1 MAESFL
7 FSIADNVVGKIGS
20 ITLQEIGLAWG
31 IKTELKKLEATLT
44 TIKSVLLDAEE
55 KQWKDRQLR
64 DWLGKLKHVCYDV
77 EDVLDE
83 FRYQALQRQVASHG
97 SLKTK
102 VLGFF
107 SSSNPL
113 PFSFKMGH
121 RIKEVRERLDGIAAD
136 RAQFNLQSGMERAP
150 MVYRE
155 TTHSFVLAS
164 DVIGRDKDKE
174 KVLEFL
180 MNSSDDD
187 ESISVIPIVG
197 LGGLGKTTLSKL
209 VYNDQWVVGHFKKRI
224 WVCVSNDFEMK
235 KVIIDI
241 IKSIKTTVEGGSG
254 LGLPNH
260 NDLNME
266 QAQTLL
272 RSTLGSEKFFLVLD
286 DMWNEDRQKWIELKT
301 FLMNGAKGNKIVVTT
316 RSHIVASIMGT
327 VQAYILEGLSHDDC
341 LSLFLKWAFNE
352 GQEKQHPNLIKIRDD
367 IVKKCNGVP
376 LAARTLGSLLFSK
389 FEQRDWLYVRDN
401 DIWKLEQKE
410 GDILPALRLSYEQLP
425 SYLKC
430 CFAYCS
436 IFPKD
441 HVLNN
446 EELVSMWSAQGL
458 IEPSKKKQELD
469 DIGNRYI
476 KELLSRSFFQ
486 EFEDH
491 HFCFTFKMHDLM
503 HDLASF
509 ISQTECTLVD
519 RVSLTVFRM
528 VHHVSFSYDLDEKE
542 ILGVVRELNDIRT
555 IYFPFKSKTSCGE
568 PFLKACISKFK
579 CIKMLDLSYSNF
591 DTLPNSIS
599 NLKHL
604 RFLTLN
610 GNKRIKKL
618 PNSVCKLFH
627 LQTLWLFGCEGFEN
641 LPKEFGNLT
650 SLRQL
655 EITTKQRALTRI
667 GRLESLRTVGI
678 FECENLEFLL
688 QGTQSLTA
696 LRSLRIGRCR
706 SLETLA
712 PSMKQLPSLEHLLIW
727 NCERL
732 NSLDGNGEDHIPGL
746 GNLRVLRLEKLPK
759 LEAVPEWMRNLT
771 SLDRLEIRECPQ
783 LTERCKKTTGEDW
796 HKISH
801 VSKIYIDGV
810 KTTEN

>member
-1 MAESFL
+1 MTESFL

-20 ITLQEIGLAWG
+20 VTLQEIGLAWG
-31 IKTELKKLEATLT
+31 VKTELQKLEATLT
-44 TIKSVLLDAEE
+44 AIKSVLLDAEE
-55 KQWKDRQLR
+55 KQWNDRQLR

-83 FRYQALQRQVASHG
+83 FQYQALQRQVVSHG

-136 RAQFNLQSGMERAP
+136 RAQFNLQTCMERAP
-150 MVYRE
+150 LVYRE
-155 TTHSFVLAS
+155 TTHFVLAS

-174 KVLEFL
+174 KVLELL
-180 MNSSDDD
+180 MNSSDDA

-197 LGGLGKTTLSKL
+197 LGGLGKTTLAKL
-209 VYNDQWVVGHFKKRI
+209 VYNDPWVVGHFKKRI
-224 WVCVSNDFEMK
+224 WVCVSNDFDMK
-235 KVIIDI
+235 MVIIDI
-241 IKSIKTTVEGGSG
+241 INSIKTTVEGGSG
-254 LGLPNH
+254 TGLLKYNE
-260 NDLNME
+260 LNLE
-266 QAQTLL
+266 QSQTVL
-272 RSTLGSEKFFLVLD
+272 RTTLGNENFFLVLD
-286 DMWNEDRQKWIELKT
+286 DMWNEDCQKWIELKT
-301 FLMNGAKGNKIVVTT
+301 LLMNGAKGNKIVVTT
-316 RSHIVASIMGT
+316 RGHPVASIMGT
-327 VQAYILEGLSHDDC
+327 VQAYILEGLPHVDC
-341 LSLFLKWAFNE
+341 LSVFLKWAFNE
-352 GQEKQHPNLIKIRDD
+352 GQEKQHPNLVKIGDD

-389 FEQRDWLYVRDN
+389 FEPRDWLDVRDN

-441 HVLNN
+441 YVLDN
-446 EELVSMWSAQGL
+446 ESLVCIWSAKGL

-476 KELLSRSFFQ
+476 KEMLSRSFFQ
-486 EFEDH
+486 DFEDH
-491 HFCFTFKMHDLM
+491 HYYFTFKMHDLM

-509 ISQTECTLVD
+509 ISQTECTLID
-519 RVSLTVFRM
+519 CVSPTVSRM
-528 VHHVSFSYDLDEKE
+528 VRHVSFSYDLDEKE
-542 ILGVVRELNDIRT
+542 ILRVVGELNDIRT
-555 IYFPFKSKTSCGE
+555 IYFPFVLETSRGE
-568 PFLKACISKFK
+568 PFLKACISRFK
-579 CIKMLDLSYSNF
+579 CIKMLDLTGSNF
-591 DTLPNSIS
+591 DTLPNSIN

-604 RFLTLN
+604 RFLNLSL
-610 GNKRIKKL
+610 NKRIKKL

-627 LQTLWLFGCEGFEN
+627 LQTFSLQGCEGFEN
-641 LPKEFGNLT
+641 LPKDFGNLIN
-650 SLRQL
+650 LRQL
-655 EITTKQRALTRI
+655 VITMKQRALTGI
-667 GRLESLRTVGI
+667 GRLESLRILRI
-678 FECENLEFLL
+678 FGCENLEFLL

-696 LRSLRIGRCR
+696 LRSLQIGSCR

-712 PSMKQLPSLEHLLIW
+712 PSMKQLPLLEHLVIID
-727 NCERL
+727 CERL
-732 NSLDGNGEDHIPGL
+732 NSLDGNGEDHVPRL
-746 GNLRVLRLEKLPK
+746 GNLRFLFLGNLPK
-759 LEAVPEWMRNLT
+759 LEALPEWMRNLT
-771 SLDRLEIRECPQ
+771 SLDRLVIEECPQ

-801 VSKIYIDGV
+801 VSEIYIDGV
-810 KTTEN
+810 KTP

>member
-20 ITLQEIGLAWG
+20 VTLQEIGLAWG
-31 IKTELKKLEATLT
+31 VKTELQKLEATLT
-44 TIKSVLLDAEE
+44 AIKSVLLDAEE

-83 FRYQALQRQVASHG
+83 FRYQALQRQVVSHG

-136 RAQFNLQSGMERAP
+136 RAQFNLQTCMERAP

-174 KVLEFL
+174 KVLELL

-187 ESISVIPIVG
+187 ERISVIPIVG
-197 LGGLGKTTLSKL
+197 LGGLGKTTLAKL
-209 VYNDQWVVGHFKKRI
+209 VYNDPWVVGHFKKRI
-224 WVCVSNDFEMK
+224 WVCVSNDFDMK

-272 RSTLGSEKFFLVLD
+272 RRTLGNENFFLVLD
-286 DMWNEDRQKWIELKT
+286 DMWNEDRQKWIELRT

-316 RSHIVASIMGT
+316 RCHPVASIMGT
-327 VQAYILEGLSHDDC
+327 VPAYILEGLPHVDC
-341 LSLFLKWAFNE
+341 LSVFLKWAFNE
-352 GQEKQHPNLIKIRDD
+352 GQEKQHPNLVKIGDD

-389 FEQRDWLYVRDN
+389 FEQRDWLDVRDN

-441 HVLNN
+441 RVLTN
-446 EELVSMWSAQGL
+446 EQLVDMWSAQGL
-458 IEPSKKKQELD
+458 IESSKKKQELD
-469 DIGNRYI
+469 DIGNKYI
-476 KELLSRSFFQ
+476 KEMLSRSFFQ
-486 EFEDH
+486 DFEDRH
-491 HFCFTFKMHDLM
+491 YYFTFKMHDLM

-509 ISQTECTLVD
+509 ISQTECTVID
-519 RVSLTVFRM
+519 CVSQTVSRM
-528 VHHVSFSYDLDEKE
+528 VRHVSFSYDLDEKE
-542 ILGVVRELNDIRT
+542 ILSVVGELNDIRT
-555 IYFPFKSKTSCGE
+555 IYFPFVLETSRGE

-579 CIKMLDLSYSNF
+579 CIKTLDLSGSNF

-604 RFLTLN
+604 RLLN
-610 GNKRIKKL
+610 LMWNKKIKKL

-627 LQTLWLFGCEGFEN
+627 LQTLLLQGCEGFEN
-641 LPKEFGNLT
+641 LPKEFGNLI

-655 EITTKQRALTRI
+655 GITMKQRVLTGI
-667 GRLESLRTVGI
+667 GRLESLRILRI
-678 FECENLEFLL
+678 FKCENLEFLL

-696 LRSLRIGRCR
+696 LRLLVIVCCR

-712 PSMKQLPSLEHLLIW
+712 PSMKQLPSLERLVIFD
-727 NCERL
+727 CERL
-732 NSLDGNGEDHIPGL
+732 NSLDGNGEDHVRGL
-746 GNLRVLRLEKLPK
+746 RNLRVLLLGKLPK
-759 LEAVPEWMRNLT
+759 LEALPEWMRNLT
-771 SLDRLEIRECPQ
+771 SLDRLVIEECPQ
-783 LTERCKKTTGEDW
+783 LSKRCKKTTGEDW

-801 VSKIYIDGV
+801 VSKIYIDGI
-810 KTTEN
+810 KTPEN